1 MDWSSRFNSSLD
13 ECVHLVLGLMLSDI
27 LETQKSELVD
37 SYGMKT
43 TEDAIRIVKN
53 DYASL
58 LSRLQ

>member
-58 LSRLQ
+58 LSRL